1 MPTTMLQPND
11 VVQVTN
17 LDTSEWTGMYNS
29 QKYKMAPGGKCI
41 APFIAVCHW
50 FGHPN
55 AVDIDAR
62 NRYRTD
68 EYARLRVVYG
78 VYDDE
83 DKFQSMIPHVE
94 VHDLEGNKIIT
105 VLDDP
110 RGDNLTPES
119 STVAEKQQL
128 EIQMEAMRRQMMA
141 MQAQMNQH
149 NTALGLEDPGDL
161 ATTDDAPELVNP
173 HVLTPEQVAAA
184 EYAAEPTPSTGVK
197 APAVSAQPSED
208 VPTRVKVSS

>member
-1 MPTTMLQPND
+1 
-11 VVQVTN
+11 
-17 LDTSEWTGMYNS
+17 MYNS

-55 AVDIDAR
+55 AVDVDAR

-68 EYARLRVVYG
+68 EYARLRVSYG

-83 DKFQSMIPHVE
+83 SKWDEMIPHVE
-94 VHDLEGNKIIT
+94 VHDLEGNKITT

-110 RGDNLTPES
+110 RGDYLTPET
-119 STVAEKQQL
+119 STIAEKAQL
-128 EIQMEAMRRQMMA
+128 EMQMAAMQRQMLA

-149 NTALGLEDPGDL
+149 NSALGLEDPGDL

-173 HVLTPEQVAAA
+173 HVLTPEQIAQA
-184 EYAAEPTPSTGVK
+184 EHSSLPTPDSGVK
-197 APAVSAQPSED
+197 PPAVSAQPSED
-208 VPTRVKVSS
+208 TPTRVKVSSQPS